1 MKNHKR
7 ANPVPTSNIITPL
20 ICNNPIPRVFPAR
33 LAPLVDEGVDIEL
46 GRIVFRRALDE
57 VANDI
62 ERDPIIDDNED
73 DWDEALDDT
82 DDEIALEADDREE
95 LPDNTEDAED
105 AEDRE
110 LADPVDEPLL

>member
-1 MKNHKR
+1 MKNHKS

-20 ICNNPIPRVFPAR
+20 ICNNPIPWVFPAR
-33 LAPLVDEGVDIEL
+33 LAPLVDEGVDIAV
-46 GRIVFRRALDE
+46 GRIVFPRTLDE
-57 VANDI
+57 VVDDV
-62 ERDPIIDDNED
+62 EREPVMDDNED

-95 LPDNTEDAED
+95 LLDDTEDAED